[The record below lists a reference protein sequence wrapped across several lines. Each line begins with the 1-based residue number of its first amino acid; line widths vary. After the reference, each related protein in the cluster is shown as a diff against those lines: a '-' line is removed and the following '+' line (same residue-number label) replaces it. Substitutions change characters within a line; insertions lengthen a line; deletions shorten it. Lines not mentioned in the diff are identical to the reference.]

1 MGFIVHL
8 IYSKISYKTKDFF
21 IFDFYFLKLN
31 SKQFKMSL
39 NQFLT
44 FLSSPSD
51 VILNIFNILVFFGLM
66 ILMFF
71 LGVKINFSEI
81 KKNFTEPK
89 GLFTGFFL
97 QVVLIPVIALIYIS
111 ATNFSFNIQL
121 GIMVIACMPS
131 AATSNYITSKING
144 DLPLSITLTS
154 LCTLLSVFS
163 IPFYL
168 KLFTIVTAQD
178 ASIFNIYY
186 TDIIIK
192 VFTIVTL
199 PILAGV
205 TLRYYLPQTIK
216 IEKKLDKIS
225 FILFIVI
232 MKLAI
237 YLSIVNIQN
246 PSEVFIA
253 IFIFMIILITFI
265 GIVIKLSNSPFKTT
279 KTLFTEALLQNNA
292 LGFMIVFS
300 ISANSSGLLPIL
312 AMYAVGQYIVIVLL
326 LFMLIKN
333 KTFISS
339 EKI

>member
-1 MGFIVHL
+1 MGFIIHL
-8 IYSKISYKTKDFF
+8 IYAKISYKTKTFF
-21 IFDFYFLKLN
+21 IFDFSFLKLN

-71 LGVKINFSEI
+71 LGIKINFSEI

-89 GLFTGFFL
+89 GLFTGLFL

-111 ATNFSFNIQL
+111 ATDFSSNIQL
-121 GIMVIACMPS
+121 GIMIIACMPS
-131 AATSNYITSKING
+131 AATSNYISSKING

-154 LCTLLSVFS
+154 LCTLSSIVS

-168 KLFTIVTAQD
+168 KLFALVTD
-178 ASIFNIYY
+178 LDISIFAINY
-186 TDIIIK
+186 TDIIVK
-192 VFTIVTL
+192 VFIVITL
-199 PILAGV
+199 PIVIGV
-205 TLRYYLPQTIK
+205 ILKYYFPK
-216 IEKKLDKIS
+216 IIEVQKKLDKACLV
-225 FILFIVI
+225 LFIVI

-237 YLSIVNIQN
+237 YLSIINIQN
-246 PSEVFIA
+246 PYETFIA
-253 IFIFMIILITFI
+253 VFVFMTILITSA
-265 GIVIKLSNSPFKTT
+265 GIVIKLSNHSLKTT
-279 KTLFTEALLQNNA
+279 KTLFTESLLQNNA

-300 ISANSSGLLPIL
+300 VSANTSGLLPIL
-312 AMYAVGQYIVIVLL
+312 AMYAVGQYIVIMLL
-326 LFMLIKN
+326 LFILIKN
-333 KTFISS
+333 KPFISS

>member
-1 MGFIVHL
+1 MGLEEFL
-8 IYSKISYKTKDFF
+8 I
-21 IFDFYFLKLN
+21 N
-31 SKQFKMSL
+31 
-39 NQFLT
+39 
-44 FLSSPSD
+44 LSSPSND
-51 VILNIFNILVFFGLM
+51 VLVIFNVIITFGLM
-66 ILMFF
+66 VLMFY
-71 LGVKINFSEI
+71 LGIKINFSDI
-81 KKNFTEPK
+81 KKILTEPK
-89 GLFTGFFL
+89 DLFTGLFL
-97 QVVLIPVIALIYIS
+97 QIILIPVIALIYIS
-111 ATNFSFNIQL
+111 ATDFSFNVRL

-186 TDIIIK
+186 TDIIIR
-192 VFTIVTL
+192 VFAIVTL
-199 PILAGV
+199 PILVGV
-205 TLRYYLPQTIK
+205 TLRYYLPQIIK

-225 FILFIVI
+225 LVLFIVI

-253 IFIFMIILITFI
+253 IFIFMIILITFV
-265 GIVIKLSNSPFKTT
+265 GFVIKLSNSSFKTT

-300 ISANSSGLLPIL
+300 ISANSSGLLPVL